1 MRSKLRSKLIYI
13 LCLTAFA
20 YGSSSAQW
28 IKSDVRRAG
37 KLYKKGNYA
46 AASAEYRRAILKDSL
61 YAKASFGL
69 ANSVYQEG
77 HYDQAKSYLECL
89 AGNEQL
95 PQRQQADVLHNLGNV
110 AMKQKDYR
118 AAVEAYEEALIRNPQ
133 NEGTRYNLVLA
144 QRLLKQ
150 QEQQKDNKQQQNKQD
165 QQQQQQQQQDKQK
178 DKQDPKKQDQQQNA
192 QQKQDDKQ
200 QGGKPAEPRS
210 GQMSKEQ
217 AEQLLNSFRSDDEK
231 TRRRVEQRQREEQS
245 QNSNKNKK
253 RW

>member
-1 MRSKLRSKLIYI
+1 MRSKLIYI
-13 LCLTAFA
+13 LCLTALA
-20 YGSSSAQW
+20 YGSSSAQG

-46 AASAEYRRAILKDSL
+46 AASAEYRRALLKDSL
-61 YAKASFGL
+61 YAKANFGL
-69 ANSVYQEG
+69 ANSAYQEG
-77 HYDQAKSYLECL
+77 HYDQAKSYLERL
-89 AGNEQL
+89 AGTAQL
-95 PQRQQADVLHNLGNV
+95 PQRHQSDVLHNLGNV

-118 AAVEAYEEALIRNPQ
+118 AAVEAYEESLIRNPQ
-133 NEGTRYNLVLA
+133 NEATRYNLVLA

-165 QQQQQQQQQDKQK
+165 QQQQQDKRK

-200 QGGKPAEPRS
+200 QGGKPAEPRP

-245 QNSNKNKK
+245 QNRNKNKK

>member
-1 MRSKLRSKLIYI
+1 MRSKLIYI

-46 AASAEYRRAILKDSL
+46 AASAEYRRALLKDSL
-61 YAKASFGL
+61 YAKANFGL
-69 ANSVYQEG
+69 ANSAYQEG
-77 HYDQAKSYLECL
+77 HYDQAKSYLERL
-89 AGNEQL
+89 ARTEQL

-118 AAVEAYEEALIRNPQ
+118 TAIEAYEESLIRNPQ
-133 NEGTRYNLVLA
+133 NEATRYNLVLA

-165 QQQQQQQQQDKQK
+165 QQQQQQQDKQK

-200 QGGKPAEPRS
+200 QGGKPAEPRP

-217 AEQLLNSFRSDDEK
+217 AEQLLNSFRSDDEQ

>member
-1 MRSKLRSKLIYI
+1 MRSKLIYI
-13 LCLTAFA
+13 LCLTALA

-46 AASAEYRRAILKDSL
+46 AASAEYRRAMLKDSL

-69 ANSVYQEG
+69 ANSAYQEG
-77 HYDQAKSYLECL
+77 HYDQAKSYLERL

-95 PQRQQADVLHNLGNV
+95 PQHQQADVLHNLGNV

-165 QQQQQQQQQDKQK
+165 QQQQQQQDKQK

-192 QQKQDDKQ
+192 QQKQDNKQ
-200 QGGKPAEPRS
+200 QGGKPAEPRP

-217 AEQLLNSFRSDDEK
+217 AEQLLNSFRSDDEQ

>member
-1 MRSKLRSKLIYI
+1 MRSKLIYI

-20 YGSSSAQW
+20 YSSSSAQW

-46 AASAEYRRAILKDSL
+46 AASAEYRRALLKDSL
-61 YAKASFGL
+61 YAKANFGL
-69 ANSVYQEG
+69 ANSAYQEG
-77 HYDQAKSYLECL
+77 HYDQAKSYLERL
-89 AGNEQL
+89 AGTAQL
-95 PQRQQADVLHNLGNV
+95 PQRHQADVLHNLGNV

-118 AAVEAYEEALIRNPQ
+118 AAVEAYEESLIRNPQ
-133 NEGTRYNLVLA
+133 NEATRYNLVLA

-165 QQQQQQQQQDKQK
+165 QQQQQQQDKQK

>member
-1 MRSKLRSKLIYI
+1 MRTKLIYI

-20 YGSSSAQW
+20 YDSSSAQW

-46 AASAEYRRAILKDSL
+46 AASAEYRRALLKDSL
-61 YAKASFGL
+61 YAKTNFGL
-69 ANSVYQEG
+69 ANSAYQEG
-77 HYDQAKSYLECL
+77 HYDQAKSYLERL
-89 AGNEQL
+89 AGTAQL
-95 PQRQQADVLHNLGNV
+95 PQRHQADVLHNLGNV

-118 AAVEAYEEALIRNPQ
+118 AAVEAYEESLIRNPQ
-133 NEGTRYNLVLA
+133 NEATRYNLVLA

-165 QQQQQQQQQDKQK
+165 QQQQQQQDKQK

-200 QGGKPAEPRS
+200 QGGKPAEPRP

>member
-1 MRSKLRSKLIYI
+1 MRSKLIYI
-13 LCLTAFA
+13 LCLTAFT

-46 AASAEYRRAILKDSL
+46 AASAEYRRALLKDSL
-61 YAKASFGL
+61 YAKANFGL
-69 ANSVYQEG
+69 ANSAYQEG
-77 HYDQAKSYLECL
+77 HYDQAKSYLERL
-89 AGNEQL
+89 AGTAQL
-95 PQRQQADVLHNLGNV
+95 PQRHQADVLHNLGNV

-118 AAVEAYEEALIRNPQ
+118 AAVEAYEESLIRNPQ
-133 NEGTRYNLVLA
+133 NEATRYNLVLA

-150 QEQQKDNKQQQNKQD
+150 QEQQQKDNKQQQNKQD
-165 QQQQQQQQQDKQK
+165 QQQQQQQDKQK

-200 QGGKPAEPRS
+200 QGGKPAEPHP

>member
-1 MRSKLRSKLIYI
+1 MRSKLIYI
-13 LCLTAFA
+13 LCLTALA

-46 AASAEYRRAILKDSL
+46 AASAEYRRALLKDSL
-61 YAKASFGL
+61 YAKANFGL
-69 ANSVYQEG
+69 ANSAYQEG
-77 HYDQAKSYLECL
+77 HYDQAKSYLERL
-89 AGNEQL
+89 AGTAQL
-95 PQRQQADVLHNLGNV
+95 PQRHQADVLHNLGNV

-133 NEGTRYNLVLA
+133 NEATRYNLVLA

-150 QEQQKDNKQQQNKQD
+150 QEQQQKDNKQQQNKQD
-165 QQQQQQQQQDKQK
+165 QQQQQDKQK

-200 QGGKPAEPRS
+200 QGGKPAEPRP

>member
-1 MRSKLRSKLIYI
+1 MRSKLIYI
-13 LCLTAFA
+13 LCLTALA
-20 YGSSSAQW
+20 YGSSSAQG

-61 YAKASFGL
+61 YAKANFGL
-69 ANSVYQEG
+69 ANSAYQEG
-77 HYDQAKSYLECL
+77 HYDQAKSYLERL
-89 AGNEQL
+89 AGAEQL
-95 PQRQQADVLHNLGNV
+95 PQRHQADALHNLGNV

-118 AAVEAYEEALIRNPQ
+118 AAVEAYEESLIRNPQ
-133 NEGTRYNLVLA
+133 NEATRYNLVLA
-144 QRLLKQ
+144 QRLLKQQ

-165 QQQQQQQQQDKQK
+165 QQQQQDKQ
-178 DKQDPKKQDQQQNA
+178 QDQQQNA

-200 QGGKPAEPRS
+200 QGGKPAEPRP

-245 QNSNKNKK
+245 QNRNKNKK

>member
-1 MRSKLRSKLIYI
+1 MRSKLIYI

-20 YGSSSAQW
+20 YGSSSAPW

-46 AASAEYRRAILKDSL
+46 AASAEYRRALLKDSL
-61 YAKASFGL
+61 YAKANFGL
-69 ANSVYQEG
+69 ANSAYQEG
-77 HYDQAKSYLECL
+77 HYDQAKSYLERL
-89 AGNEQL
+89 AGTAQL
-95 PQRQQADVLHNLGNV
+95 PQRHQADVLHNLGNV
-110 AMKQKDYR
+110 AMKKKDYR
-118 AAVEAYEEALIRNPQ
+118 AAIEAYEESLIRNPQ

-165 QQQQQQQQQDKQK
+165 QQQQQDKQK

-192 QQKQDDKQ
+192 QQKQDNKQ
-200 QGGKPAEPRS
+200 QGGKPAEPRP

-217 AEQLLNSFRSDDEK
+217 AEQLLNSFRSDDEQ

>member
-1 MRSKLRSKLIYI
+1 MRSKLIYI

-69 ANSVYQEG
+69 ANSAYQEG
-77 HYDQAKSYLECL
+77 HYDQAKSYLERL
-89 AGNEQL
+89 AANEQL

-150 QEQQKDNKQQQNKQD
+150 QEQQQKDNKQQQNKQD
-165 QQQQQQQQQDKQK
+165 QQQQQQQDKQK

-192 QQKQDDKQ
+192 QQKQDNKQ
-200 QGGKPAEPRS
+200 QGGKPAEPRP

-217 AEQLLNSFRSDDEK
+217 AEQLLNSFRSDDEQ

>member
-1 MRSKLRSKLIYI
+1 MRSKLIYI

-46 AASAEYRRAILKDSL
+46 AASAEYRRALLKDSL
-61 YAKASFGL
+61 YAKANFGL
-69 ANSVYQEG
+69 ANSAYQEG
-77 HYDQAKSYLECL
+77 HYDQAKSYLERL
-89 AGNEQL
+89 AGTAQL
-95 PQRQQADVLHNLGNV
+95 PQRHQADVLHNLGNV

-118 AAVEAYEEALIRNPQ
+118 AAVEAYEESLIRNPQ
-133 NEGTRYNLVLA
+133 NDATRYNLVLA

-165 QQQQQQQQQDKQK
+165 QQQQQDKQK
-178 DKQDPKKQDQQQNA
+178 DKQDPKKQDQQQSA

-200 QGGKPAEPRS
+200 QGGKPAEPRP

>member
-1 MRSKLRSKLIYI
+1 MRSKLIYI

-46 AASAEYRRAILKDSL
+46 AASAEYRRALLKDSL
-61 YAKASFGL
+61 YAKANFGL
-69 ANSVYQEG
+69 ANSAYQEG
-77 HYDQAKSYLECL
+77 HYDQAKSYLERL
-89 AGNEQL
+89 AGTAQL
-95 PQRQQADVLHNLGNV
+95 PQRHQADVLHNLGNV

-118 AAVEAYEEALIRNPQ
+118 AAVEAYEESLIRNPQ
-133 NEGTRYNLVLA
+133 NEATRYNLVLA

-150 QEQQKDNKQQQNKQD
+150 QEQQKKDNKQQQNKQD
-165 QQQQQQQQQDKQK
+165 QQQQQQQDKQK
-178 DKQDPKKQDQQQNA
+178 DKQDPKKQDQQQ
-192 QQKQDDKQ
+192 
-200 QGGKPAEPRS
+200 GGKPAEPRP

>member
-1 MRSKLRSKLIYI
+1 MRSKLIYI

-46 AASAEYRRAILKDSL
+46 AASAEYRRALLKDSL
-61 YAKASFGL
+61 YAKANFGL
-69 ANSVYQEG
+69 ANSAYQEG
-77 HYDQAKSYLECL
+77 HYDQAKSYLERL
-89 AGNEQL
+89 AGTAQL
-95 PQRQQADVLHNLGNV
+95 PQRHQADVLHNLGNV

-118 AAVEAYEEALIRNPQ
+118 AAVEAYEESLIRNPQ
-133 NEGTRYNLVLA
+133 NEATRYNLVLA
-144 QRLLKQ
+144 QRLLKL
-150 QEQQKDNKQQQNKQD
+150 QEQQQKDNKQQNKQD
-165 QQQQQQQQQDKQK
+165 QQQQQDKQK

-200 QGGKPAEPRS
+200 QGGKPAEPRP

>member
-1 MRSKLRSKLIYI
+1 MRSKLIYI

-46 AASAEYRRAILKDSL
+46 AASAEYRRALLKDSL
-61 YAKASFGL
+61 YAKANFGL
-69 ANSVYQEG
+69 ANSAYQEG
-77 HYDQAKSYLECL
+77 HYDQAKSYLERL
-89 AGNEQL
+89 AGTEQL

-118 AAVEAYEEALIRNPQ
+118 AAVEAYEESLIRNPQ
-133 NEGTRYNLVLA
+133 NEATRYNLVLA

-150 QEQQKDNKQQQNKQD
+150 QEQQQKDNKQQQNKQD
-165 QQQQQQQQQDKQK
+165 QQQQQQQDKQK

-200 QGGKPAEPRS
+200 QGGKPAEPHP

>member
-1 MRSKLRSKLIYI
+1 MRSKLIYI
-13 LCLTAFA
+13 LCLTAFT

-46 AASAEYRRAILKDSL
+46 AASAEYRRALLKDSL
-61 YAKASFGL
+61 YAKANFGL
-69 ANSVYQEG
+69 ANSAYQEG
-77 HYDQAKSYLECL
+77 HYDQAKSYLERL
-89 AGNEQL
+89 AGTAQL
-95 PQRQQADVLHNLGNV
+95 PQRHQADVLHNLGNV
-110 AMKQKDYR
+110 AMKQKDYH
-118 AAVEAYEEALIRNPQ
+118 AAIEAYEESLIRNPQ
-133 NEGTRYNLVLA
+133 NEATRYNLVLA

-150 QEQQKDNKQQQNKQD
+150 QEQQQKDNKQQQNKQD
-165 QQQQQQQQQDKQK
+165 QQQQQDKQK
-178 DKQDPKKQDQQQNA
+178 DKQDPKQDQQQNA

-200 QGGKPAEPRS
+200 QGGKPAEPRP

>member
-1 MRSKLRSKLIYI
+1 MRSKLIYI

-46 AASAEYRRAILKDSL
+46 AASAEYRRALLKDSL
-61 YAKASFGL
+61 YAKANFGL
-69 ANSVYQEG
+69 ANSAYQEG
-77 HYDQAKSYLECL
+77 HYDQAKSYLERL
-89 AGNEQL
+89 AGTEQL

-118 AAVEAYEEALIRNPQ
+118 AAVEAYEESLIRNPQ
-133 NEGTRYNLVLA
+133 NEATRYNLVLA

-150 QEQQKDNKQQQNKQD
+150 QEQQQKDNKQQQNKQD
-165 QQQQQQQQQDKQK
+165 QQQQQQQDKQK

-192 QQKQDDKQ
+192 QQKQDNKQ
-200 QGGKPAEPRS
+200 QGGKPAEPRP

-217 AEQLLNSFRSDDEK
+217 AEQLLNSFRSDDEQ

>member
-1 MRSKLRSKLIYI
+1 MRSKLIYI

-37 KLYKKGNYA
+37 KLYKKGDYA
-46 AASAEYRRAILKDSL
+46 AASAEYRRALLKDSL
-61 YAKASFGL
+61 YAKANFGL
-69 ANSVYQEG
+69 ANSAYQEG
-77 HYDQAKSYLECL
+77 HYDQAKSYLERL
-89 AGNEQL
+89 AGTAQL
-95 PQRQQADVLHNLGNV
+95 PQRHQADVLHNLGNV

-118 AAVEAYEEALIRNPQ
+118 AAVEAYEESLIRNPQ
-133 NEGTRYNLVLA
+133 NEATRYNLVLA

-150 QEQQKDNKQQQNKQD
+150 QEQQKKDNKQQQNKQD
-165 QQQQQQQQQDKQK
+165 QQQQQQQDKQK

-200 QGGKPAEPRS
+200 QGGKPAEPRP

>member
-1 MRSKLRSKLIYI
+1 MRSKLIYI

-46 AASAEYRRAILKDSL
+46 AASAEYRRALLKDSL
-61 YAKASFGL
+61 YAKANFGL
-69 ANSVYQEG
+69 ANSAYQEG
-77 HYDQAKSYLECL
+77 HYDQAKSYLERL
-89 AGNEQL
+89 AGTTQL
-95 PQRQQADVLHNLGNV
+95 PQRHQADVLHNLGNV
-110 AMKQKDYR
+110 AMKQKDYH
-118 AAVEAYEEALIRNPQ
+118 AAIEAYEESLIRNPQ
-133 NEGTRYNLVLA
+133 NEATRYNLVLA

-165 QQQQQQQQQDKQK
+165 QQQQQDKQK

-200 QGGKPAEPRS
+200 QGGKPAEPRP

>member
-1 MRSKLRSKLIYI
+1 MRSKLIYI

-46 AASAEYRRAILKDSL
+46 AASAEYRRALLKDSL
-61 YAKASFGL
+61 YAKANFGL
-69 ANSVYQEG
+69 ANSAYQEG
-77 HYDQAKSYLECL
+77 HYDQAKSYLERL
-89 AGNEQL
+89 AGTAQL
-95 PQRQQADVLHNLGNV
+95 PQRYQADVLHNLGNV

-118 AAVEAYEEALIRNPQ
+118 AAVEAYEESLIRNPQ
-133 NEGTRYNLVLA
+133 NEATRYNLVLA

-150 QEQQKDNKQQQNKQD
+150 QEQQQKDNKQQQNKQD
-165 QQQQQQQQQDKQK
+165 QQQQQDKQK

-200 QGGKPAEPRS
+200 QGGKPAEPRP

>member
-1 MRSKLRSKLIYI
+1 MRSKLIYI
-13 LCLTAFA
+13 LCLTAFT

-46 AASAEYRRAILKDSL
+46 AASAEYRRALLKDSL
-61 YAKASFGL
+61 YAKANFGL
-69 ANSVYQEG
+69 ANSAYQEG
-77 HYDQAKSYLECL
+77 HYDQAKSYLERL
-89 AGNEQL
+89 AGTAQL
-95 PQRQQADVLHNLGNV
+95 PQRHQADVLHNLGNV

-118 AAVEAYEEALIRNPQ
+118 AAVEAYEESLIRNPQ
-133 NEGTRYNLVLA
+133 NEATRYNLVLA

-165 QQQQQQQQQDKQK
+165 QQQQQDKQK

-200 QGGKPAEPRS
+200 QGGKPAEPRP

>member
-1 MRSKLRSKLIYI
+1 MRSKLIYI
-13 LCLTAFA
+13 LYLTAFA

-46 AASAEYRRAILKDSL
+46 AASAEYRRALLKDSL
-61 YAKASFGL
+61 YAKANFGL
-69 ANSVYQEG
+69 ANSAYQEG
-77 HYDQAKSYLECL
+77 HYDQAKSYLERL
-89 AGNEQL
+89 AGTAQL
-95 PQRQQADVLHNLGNV
+95 PQRHQADVLHNLGNV

-118 AAVEAYEEALIRNPQ
+118 AAVEAYEESLIRNPQ
-133 NEGTRYNLVLA
+133 NEATRYNLVLA

-150 QEQQKDNKQQQNKQD
+150 QEQQQKDNKQQQNKQD
-165 QQQQQQQQQDKQK
+165 QQQQQQDKQK
-178 DKQDPKKQDQQQNA
+178 DKQDPKQDQQQNA
-192 QQKQDDKQ
+192 QQKQDNKQ
-200 QGGKPAEPRS
+200 QGGKPAEPRP

>member
-1 MRSKLRSKLIYI
+1 MRSKLIYI

-46 AASAEYRRAILKDSL
+46 AASAEYRRAMLKDSL

-69 ANSVYQEG
+69 ANSAYQEG
-77 HYDQAKSYLECL
+77 HYDQAKSYLERL

-110 AMKQKDYR
+110 AMKQKDYH

-150 QEQQKDNKQQQNKQD
+150 QEQQQKDNKQQQNKQD
-165 QQQQQQQQQDKQK
+165 QQQQQQQDKQK
-178 DKQDPKKQDQQQNA
+178 GKQDPKKQDQQQNA
-192 QQKQDDKQ
+192 QQKQDNKQ
-200 QGGKPAEPRS
+200 QGGKPAEPRP

-217 AEQLLNSFRSDDEK
+217 AEQLLNSFRSDDEQ

>member
-1 MRSKLRSKLIYI
+1 MRSKLIYI

-28 IKSDVRRAG
+28 IKSDIRRAG

-46 AASAEYRRAILKDSL
+46 AASAEYRRALLKDSL
-61 YAKASFGL
+61 YAKANFGL
-69 ANSVYQEG
+69 ANSAYQEG
-77 HYDQAKSYLECL
+77 HYDQAKSYLERL
-89 AGNEQL
+89 AGTAQL
-95 PQRQQADVLHNLGNV
+95 PQRHQADVLHNLGNV

-118 AAVEAYEEALIRNPQ
+118 AAVEAYEESLIRNPQ
-133 NEGTRYNLVLA
+133 NEATRYNLVLA

-150 QEQQKDNKQQQNKQD
+150 QEQQKKDNKQQQNKQD
-165 QQQQQQQQQDKQK
+165 QQQQDKQKDKQK
-178 DKQDPKKQDQQQNA
+178 DKQDPKKQNQQQNA

-200 QGGKPAEPRS
+200 QGGKPAEPRP